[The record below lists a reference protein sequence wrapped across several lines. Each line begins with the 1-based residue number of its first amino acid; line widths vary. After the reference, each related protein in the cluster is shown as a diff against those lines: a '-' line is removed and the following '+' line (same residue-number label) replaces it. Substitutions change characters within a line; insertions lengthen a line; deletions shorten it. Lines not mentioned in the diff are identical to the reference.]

1 MYIKHRRFYLDK
13 FLKYLIYNDIG
24 CMFHSLVYDYSTLI
38 YLQYKRIIYTGF
50 CDNLNVNLYNN
61 NIYHINYK
69 MQFANDSA
77 YTDLNL
83 YGDII
88 DKQGDINTEIKMIK
102 HKDIYKL
109 AHDIINKL

>member
-1 MYIKHRRFYLDK
+1 
-13 FLKYLIYNDIG
+13 
-24 CMFHSLVYDYSTLI
+24 
-38 YLQYKRIIYTGF
+38 
-50 CDNLNVNLYNN
+50 
-61 NIYHINYK
+61 